1 MRERGAT
8 FADVEHALAGARR
21 CSLQENGRWRVDGSD
36 LDGDDLTAV
45 VVLDAGVVVVT
56 MF

>member
-21 CSLQENGRWRVDGSD
+21 CSLQENGRWRVDKVAVR
-36 LDGDDLTAV
+36 LDVNRSA
-45 VVLDAGVVVVT
+45 AR
-56 MF
+56 